1 MLRNSNS
8 VDVLTLT
15 LLGCLIIVALSKM
28 LFPKRF
34 NQFAT
39 LLFNNRY
46 INQYNKD
53 QQIVDTFE
61 GLLFANLIVNL
72 GIIVYLFLQ
81 NNQISTA
88 PLNLFIYTAAIGLFI
103 IVKVVLEKLISNILA
118 IGPIIDKYNF
128 QRISFQN
135 FAGLLLLPI
144 NALLIY
150 TVTPNNTM
158 LITTLAIL
166 FLIIIYGVFL
176 FIKNNLNTFKKSLF
190 YFILYLCTLEI
201 APYIVLYKIITNNKV

>member
-128 QRISFQN
+128 QRISFRN

-150 TVTPNNTM
+150 TVKPNNTM
-158 LITTLAIL
+158 LITALAIL

>member
-128 QRISFQN
+128 QRISFRN

>member
-128 QRISFQN
+128 QRISFRN

-158 LITTLAIL
+158 LITALAIL

>member
-15 LLGCLIIVALSKM
+15 LLGCLIILALSKM

-128 QRISFQN
+128 QRISFRN

>member
-15 LLGCLIIVALSKM
+15 LLGCLIILALSKM

-46 INQYNKD
+46 INRYNKD

-128 QRISFQN
+128 QRISFRN

-150 TVTPNNTM
+150 TVKPNNTLL
-158 LITTLAIL
+158 LIALAIL
-166 FLIIIYGVFL
+166 FLIIVFGVFL

>member
-61 GLLFANLIVNL
+61 GLLFANLILNL
-72 GIIVYLFLQ
+72 GIIVYLLLQ
-81 NNQISTA
+81 NNLISTT

-128 QRISFQN
+128 QRISFRN

-150 TVTPNNTM
+150 TVKPNNTLL
-158 LITTLAIL
+158 LIALAIL
-166 FLIIIYGVFL
+166 FLIIVFGVFL

-201 APYIVLYKIITNNKV
+201 APYVVLYKIITSNKV

>member
-53 QQIVDTFE
+53 LQIFDIFD
-61 GLLFANLIVNL
+61 GLLFTNLILNL
-72 GIIVYLFLQ
+72 GVLVFLFLQ
-81 NNQISTA
+81 NNQITTT

-103 IVKVVLEKLISNILA
+103 ISKVILEKLISKILA
-118 IGPIIDKYNF
+118 IDTFIEKYNF
-128 QRISFQN
+128 QRISFRN
-135 FAGLLLLPI
+135 FVGLLLLPI

-150 TVTPNNTM
+150 SVTPTNT
-158 LITTLAIL
+158 LLLTPL
-166 FLIIIYGVFL
+166 FIALSIIVYGVFL

-201 APYIVLYKIITNNKV
+201 APYVVLYKIITTN

>member
-81 NNQISTA
+81 NNQINTA

-128 QRISFQN
+128 QRISFRN

-158 LITTLAIL
+158 LITALALL

>member
-72 GIIVYLFLQ
+72 GIIVYLFLH

-128 QRISFQN
+128 QRISFRN

>member
-128 QRISFQN
+128 QRVSFRN

-150 TVTPNNTM
+150 TVKPNNTM
-158 LITTLAIL
+158 LITALAIL

>member
-15 LLGCLIIVALSKM
+15 LLGCLIIVALSKI

-128 QRISFQN
+128 QRISFRN

-150 TVTPNNTM
+150 TVKPNNTM
-158 LITTLAIL
+158 LITALAIL

>member
-128 QRISFQN
+128 QRISFRN

-158 LITTLAIL
+158 LITALAIL

-201 APYIVLYKIITNNKV
+201 APYVVLYKIITSNKV

>member
-15 LLGCLIIVALSKM
+15 LLGCLIILALSKM

-128 QRISFQN
+128 QRISFRN

-158 LITTLAIL
+158 LITALAIL

>member
-53 QQIVDTFE
+53 LQIFDIFD
-61 GLLFANLIVNL
+61 GLLFTNLILNL
-72 GIIVYLFLQ
+72 GVLVFLFLQ
-81 NNQISTA
+81 INQIITTS
-88 PLNLFIYTAAIGLFI
+88 LNLFIYTAAIGLFI
-103 IVKVVLEKLISNILA
+103 ISKVILEKLISKILA
-118 IGPIIDKYNF
+118 IDTFIEKYNF
-128 QRISFQN
+128 QRISFRN
-135 FAGLLLLPI
+135 FVGLLLLPI

-150 TVTPNNTM
+150 SVTPTNT
-158 LITTLAIL
+158 LLLTPL
-166 FLIIIYGVFL
+166 FIALSIIVYGVFL

-201 APYIVLYKIITNNKV
+201 APYVVLYKIITTN

>member
-28 LFPKRF
+28 LYPKRF

-158 LITTLAIL
+158 LITALAIL

>member
-15 LLGCLIIVALSKM
+15 LLGCLIIVALSKT

-61 GLLFANLIVNL
+61 GLLFANLVVNL

-128 QRISFQN
+128 QRISFRN

-158 LITTLAIL
+158 LIIALAIL

>member
-61 GLLFANLIVNL
+61 ELLFANLIVNL

-128 QRISFQN
+128 QRISFRN

>member
-15 LLGCLIIVALSKM
+15 LLGCLIILALSKM